1 MVHSA
6 TRDNSLEMLL
16 TDDTVQKKSK
26 REAKRKS
33 KPDPFYHE
41 KLLAERRTCDCEWH
55 VEHKQEMEEKKK
67 ERERKEMEIKSNL
80 KHRKQV
86 AKQMQKRTHKGQPLM
101 KDQIPN
107 LLQKIESK
115 VKSEWCV
122 C

>member
-1 MVHSA
+1 
-6 TRDNSLEMLL
+6 
-16 TDDTVQKKSK
+16 
-26 REAKRKS
+26 
-33 KPDPFYHE
+33 
-41 KLLAERRTCDCEWH
+41 
-55 VEHKQEMEEKKK
+55 MEEKKK

-101 KDQIPN
+101 KYQIPN
-107 LLQKIESK
+107 LLQRIESK